1 MIKLNSTIR
10 DDIKAGVQN
19 FEYLINI
26 NDEVYVATRKQML
39 TTTPT
44 TELGLGIVTEKGE
57 DLYFEDADM
66 RIGDLSEKIQL
77 KTKKPQL
84 GNTTITFANF
94 TVYKGGKEKKFS
106 DEFQLVGK
114 EIKIYFKTQSC
125 KTLSECL
132 LVAQFQIT
140 RISHDDKKITLTAN
154 DLNLNKTYKQIPESQ
169 YILLKDVNT
178 FEHYS
183 DKPIPTLYGH
193 LENAPAI
200 VYAQEEGDTF
210 NIKLLPDTSYR
221 DNSEIGG
228 ILKFDT
234 DGSESIVFDDGTN
247 LITNK
252 KLQLVRQNVV
262 KMSLR
267 DSLCDIP
274 CLPYQQTRKE
284 ITDNDDFVTHTKSQW
299 FSNYNHIQFNV
310 NLYVNDDEIVENST
324 LWCSK
329 NEKPLSDETISYNI
343 FLNTGL
349 WIYGSLFENDFNPLK
364 TMMMESYYTQFYH
377 SIGSQSF
384 KFPPLTGYDLNDKED
399 EDGNII
405 VKSDVHFVGSL
416 KARQNNASFF
426 TGTHDNTKVLS
437 IFAPLR
443 YDENAG
449 GEGDDD
455 YAFGGGNRIE
465 GVGFPVGITLPPN
478 DNLTG
483 NWIADFN
490 EYNDKIRR
498 TNIRLRGATEA
509 NQDVFSDYRSS
520 FLSQIFE
527 DADHNS
533 FISDY
538 SSRYENTFP
547 TVDASVL
554 TLLYVVPTNTTGP
567 SGNQPSNPTAKVSIE
582 ANWRDIELRRVWSN
596 KEIFEKDFFV
606 NAKGKLGDVEPNI
619 KSISGNMIIKHEGDG
634 VTNSINE
641 EGFDNLHFTELYK
654 YLTNNEYKNKNIDG
668 ESYVLMLASYN
679 LNNDEYTYLYDIE
692 IQDFKFM
699 VDSLPVFI
707 YDANFYLSSNE
718 EETNQTIS
726 HSDGWVVK
734 YNAKLFGNSQ
744 ALSDD
749 NNFLAGVRL
758 VYGKKIYE
766 NQNIVGIETYEDQDF
781 FETFNSKNRYEFG
794 DWGWFGAPEFELGVP
809 YAQRGYTQVMWN
821 QESDSKKLIERPHEI
836 IQHLLSG
843 QTSEINYDEEKI
855 NTIFE
860 QAPEFK
866 MAFSINKKEDTS
878 KIIEKICQ
886 QSQIY
891 YRYRGRDKKI
901 VVDMIKD
908 SYSDSDLDGVIDI
921 ERLLKFSFKKSNIED
936 SCMGGLVVNYGYN
949 YATNNYDE
957 KTEQINVGSNTQQF
971 LYERYY
977 GVDNIKDFEREI
989 DAPYIQ
995 DKNTAE
1001 YFRDYYFN
1009 INKHQKLICNF
1020 ELSMADGIQYEVGD
1034 IIKFNGNPN
1043 NTKPYGNDITQN
1055 NLIIDQ
1061 ESTPYFFITKVQK
1074 SLFRV
1079 KIECV
1084 QTHNLAD
1091 VETQEILLGDVNL
1104 DGEVTTEGDGND
1116 FEVFSEMLSSVG
1128 SVPISYN
1135 QLIEQGYSIDQIIR
1149 ADMNLNGIIDTQDI
1163 ELFIQ
1168 TFLLDNI

>member
-1 MIKLNSTIR
+1 MIQLNSTIR
-10 DDIKAGVQN
+10 NDIKAGVQN

-39 TTTPT
+39 RTVPVSD
-44 TELGLGIVTEKGE
+44 LPLAVASDKGE

-94 TVYKGGKEKKFS
+94 TVYKSGKEKKFS
-106 DEFQLVGK
+106 DEFQLIGK

-169 YILLKDVNT
+169 YILLKGVNT

-262 KMSLR
+262 KMSLG

-284 ITDNDDFVTHTKSQW
+284 ITDNDDFVAHTKPQW

-343 FLNTGL
+343 SLNTGL
-349 WIYGSLFENDFNPLK
+349 WIYGSIYENDFNPLK
-364 TMMMESYYTQFYH
+364 TMMMESYSSSYYH

-399 EDGNII
+399 EDGNVI

-416 KARQNNASFF
+416 KARQHSVSAFSVSHN
-426 TGTHDNTKVLS
+426 NTKILS
-437 IFAPLR
+437 IFSPLR

-449 GEGDDD
+449 ASGSSNYGYQLE
-455 YAFGGGNRIE
+455 GNRIE

-483 NWIADFN
+483 NWITDFN
-490 EYNDKIRR
+490 EYNDRIRR
-498 TNIRLRGATEA
+498 TNIILRGE
-509 NQDVFSDYRSS
+509 NVVGQDVFTDHRSS
-520 FLSQIFE
+520 FLSSKFE

-554 TLLYVVPTNTTGP
+554 TLLYVVPHTGFNPEP
-567 SGNQPSNPTAKVSIE
+567 STPETRVSIE

-596 KEIFEKDFFV
+596 KEIFGKDFFV
-606 NAKGKLGDVEPNI
+606 NAKGKLGDVDPNI
-619 KSISGNMIIKHEGDG
+619 KDISGHILVKYEGTD
-634 VTNSINE
+634 TPSFDENDQMS
-641 EGFDNLHFTELYK
+641 DNLHFTELYK
-654 YLTNNEYKNKNIDG
+654 LLTDKNLKTKKINNELY
-668 ESYVLMLASYN
+668 ELMFIGYN
-679 LNNDEYTYLYDIE
+679 TTADKTSFIYDVE
-692 IQDFKFM
+692 VEDLSFEE
-699 VDSLPVFI
+699 SLPVFTNS
-707 YDANFYLSSNE
+707 YPFNLSNGDI
-718 EETNQTIS
+718 IS
-726 HSDGWVVK
+726 HNTGWLLK
-734 YNAKLFGNSQ
+734 YSAKLYNGGV
-744 ALSDD
+744 
-749 NNFLAGVRL
+749 AGTAQRKTINGMRA
-758 VYGKKIYE
+758 VYGKKVYE
-766 NQNIVGIETYEDQDF
+766 ATDIVNIEYIDDDSLSLYNENNGYNI
-781 FETFNSKNRYEFG
+781 G
-794 DWGWFGAPEFELGVP
+794 DWDNSQPIYQA
-809 YAQRGYTQVMWN
+809 RGYTYPVWD
-821 QESDSKKLIERPHEI
+821 QETDSKKLIERPHEI

-843 QTSEINYDEEKI
+843 QTSEINYDQEKI
-855 NTIFE
+855 NTIYE
-860 QAPEFK
+860 ETPEFK

-921 ERLLKFSFKKSNIED
+921 KRLLKFSFKKSNIED

-949 YATNNYDE
+949 YATDNYDG
-957 KTEQINVGSNTQQF
+957 KTEQINVGSALQQF
-971 LYERYY
+971 QYEQYY
-977 GVDNIKDFEREI
+977 GVDSIKDFEREI

-1009 INKHQKLICNF
+1009 INKHQKLICSF

-1034 IIKFNGNPN
+1034 IIRFNGNPN

-1084 QTHNLAD
+1084 QTHNIAYD
-1091 VETQEILLGDVNL
+1091 QAEEILLGDVNL

-1116 FEVFSEMLSSVG
+1116 FEVFQEMLSSIG
-1128 SVPISYN
+1128 SVPISYD
-1135 QLIEQGYSIDQIIR
+1135 QLIEQGYSIEQIIR
-1149 ADMNLNGIIDTQDI
+1149 ADMNQNGIIDTQDI
-1163 ELFIQ
+1163 EIFIQ
-1168 TFLLDNI
+1168 TFLLDDI

>member
-1 MIKLNSTIR
+1 MIQLNSTIR

-39 TTTPT
+39 RTVP
-44 TELGLGIVTEKGE
+44 VS
-57 DLYFEDADM
+57 DLPIATASGKSDEIYFEDAGM
-66 RIGDLSEKIQL
+66 RISDLSEKIQL

-84 GNTTITFANF
+84 SNTTITFSNF
-94 TVYKGGKEKKFS
+94 TVYKFGREKKFS
-106 DEFQLVGK
+106 DEFQLIGK

-132 LVAQFQIT
+132 LVSRFQIT
-140 RISHDDKKITLTAN
+140 RISHDDKKITIIAN

-169 YILLKDVNT
+169 YILLKDLNT

-200 VYAQEEGDTF
+200 VYAKEEGDTF

-228 ILKFDT
+228 ISKFTT
-234 DGSESIVFDDGTN
+234 DGFESIVIDNGTD
-247 LITNK
+247 LLTNK

-262 KMSLR
+262 KMSLG
-267 DSLCDIP
+267 DNLCDIP

-284 ITDNDDFVTHTKSQW
+284 ITDSDDFVTHKNPQW

-310 NLYVNDDEIVENST
+310 NLFANNDEIIENST

-343 FLNTGL
+343 YLNTGL

-364 TMMMESYYTQFYH
+364 TMMMESYYSPFYH

-384 KFPPLTGYDLNDKED
+384 KFAPLTGYDLNGKED

-416 KARQNNASFF
+416 KARQNNASVFF
-426 TGTHDNTKVLS
+426 ETHDNTKVLS
-437 IFAPLR
+437 IFSPLR

-449 GEGDDD
+449 GSGNAN
-455 YAFGGGNRIE
+455 YGGALSGNRIE
-465 GVGFPVGITLPPN
+465 GVGFPVGITLPVFGG
-478 DNLTG
+478 DTDLVG
-483 NWIADFN
+483 NWITDFN

-498 TNIRLRGATEA
+498 TNIRLRGATDA
-509 NQDVFSDYRSS
+509 GQDVFTDYRSS
-520 FLSQIFE
+520 FLSSKFE

-533 FISDY
+533 FISNY

-547 TVDASVL
+547 TLDASVL
-554 TLLYVVPTNTTGP
+554 TLLYVVPTNIGLTNEP
-567 SGNQPSNPTAKVSIE
+567 STPETRVSIE
-582 ANWRDIELRRVWSN
+582 ANWRDIQLRRIWSN
-596 KEIFEKDFFV
+596 KQIFEKNFFV

-619 KSISGNMIIKHEGDG
+619 KDISGHIIVQHEGTG
-634 VTNSINE
+634 TPTLNE
-641 EGFDNLHFTELYK
+641 DEQMNDNLHFTELYK
-654 YLTNNEYKNKNIDG
+654 LLTDNSFKTKKINNELY
-668 ESYVLMLASYN
+668 ELMFIGYN
-679 LNNDEYTYLYDIE
+679 GNADKT
-692 IQDFKFM
+692 
-699 VDSLPVFI
+699 SFI
-707 YDANFYLSSNE
+707 YDIQVEDLTFSESLPNFIQSYPFYLNDN
-718 EETNQTIS
+718 TQIG
-726 HSDGWVVK
+726 HDVGWLIK
-734 YNAKLFGNSQ
+734 YNAKLYNGGIAIGTTGIKTINGMR
-744 ALSDD
+744 A
-749 NNFLAGVRL
+749 
-758 VYGKKIYE
+758 VYGKKVYE
-766 NQNIVGIETYEDQDF
+766 ETDIVNIDYVEDESLSLYNENNQYEI
-781 FETFNSKNRYEFG
+781 G
-794 DWGWFGAPEFELGVP
+794 DWNSFIPSFQA
-809 YAQRGYTQVMWN
+809 RGYTFPVWD
-821 QESDSKKLIERPHEI
+821 QETDSKKLVERPHAI
-836 IQHLLSG
+836 IQHLLSSK
-843 QTSEINYDEEKI
+843 TSEINFDQEKI
-855 NTIFE
+855 NTIYE
-860 QAPEFK
+860 QTPEFK
-866 MAFSINKKEDTS
+866 MAFSIIEKEDTS

-908 SYSDSDLDGVIDI
+908 SYTDNDLSGVIDI

-949 YATNNYDE
+949 YATENYDG
-957 KTEQINVGSNTQQF
+957 KTEQINVGSFLQQF
-971 LYERYY
+971 FYKQYY
-977 GVDNIKDFEREI
+977 GVDSIKDFEREI

-1001 YFRDYYFN
+1001 YFRDYYFH

-1043 NTKPYGNDITQN
+1043 NTKPYGDDITQN
-1055 NLIIDQ
+1055 NLILDQ

-1084 QTHNLAD
+1084 QTHNIRYD
-1091 VETQEILLGDVNL
+1091 GTEEILLGDVNL

-1116 FEVFSEMLSSVG
+1116 FDLFNEMLSSVG
-1128 SVPISYN
+1128 SLPVTYDQLFERGYN
-1135 QLIEQGYSIDQIIR
+1135 LEQIVR
-1149 ADMNLNGIIDTQDI
+1149 ADMNQNGLIDTQDVEI
-1163 ELFIQ
+1163 FIQ
-1168 TFLLDNI
+1168 TFLADNI

>member
-1 MIKLNSTIR
+1 MIQLNSTIR
-10 DDIKAGVQN
+10 NDIKAGVQN

-39 TTTPT
+39 KTTPT
-44 TELGLGIVTEKGE
+44 TELGLGTVTDKSE
-57 DLYFEDADM
+57 DLYFEDANM
-66 RIGDLSEKIQL
+66 RIGDLSEKIEL

-84 GNTTITFANF
+84 GNTTITFSNF
-94 TVYKGGKEKKFS
+94 TVYKFGREKKFS
-106 DEFQLVGK
+106 DEFQLIGK

-125 KTLSECL
+125 KTLSECI

-140 RISHDDKKITLTAN
+140 RISHDDKKITITAN

-169 YILLKDVNT
+169 YILLKDLNT

-228 ILKFDT
+228 ISKFTT
-234 DGSESIVFDDGTN
+234 DGFESIVIDDGTH
-247 LITNK
+247 LISNK
-252 KLQLVRQNVV
+252 KLQLVKQDVV
-262 KMSLR
+262 KMSLG
-267 DSLCDIP
+267 DNICDIP

-284 ITDNDDFVTHTKSQW
+284 ITDSDDFATHTNPQW

-310 NLYVNDDEIVENST
+310 NLFANNDEIVENST

-349 WIYGSLFENDFNPLK
+349 WIYGSIFENDFNPLK
-364 TMMMESYYTQFYH
+364 TMMMESYYSPYFH

-384 KFPPLTGYDLNDKED
+384 KFAPLTGYDLNDKED

-416 KARQNNASFF
+416 KARQNNASPFF
-426 TGTHDNTKVLS
+426 ATHDNTKVLS

-449 GEGDDD
+449 GSGNAD
-455 YAFGGGNRIE
+455 YGGALSGNRTE
-465 GVGFPVGITLPPN
+465 GVGFPVGITLPVFGG
-478 DNLTG
+478 DTDLVA
-483 NWIADFN
+483 NWITDFN

-509 NQDVFSDYRSS
+509 NQNVFTDYRTS
-520 FLSQIFE
+520 FLSSKFE

-547 TVDASVL
+547 TLDASVL
-554 TLLYVVPTNTTGP
+554 TLLYVVPTNIGLTNEP
-567 SGNQPSNPTAKVSIE
+567 STPETQVSIE

-596 KEIFEKDFFV
+596 KEIFGKDFFV

-619 KSISGNMIIKHEGDG
+619 KNISGHIEIKHKGTD
-634 VTNSINE
+634 TPTFNE
-641 EGFDNLHFTELYK
+641 DDQMSDNLHFTEFYK
-654 YLTNNEYKNKNIDG
+654 FLTNTEYKTKKVNGEMYELMLATYNNESDTYSFIYDIDIEDIAFTENLPYLWNSGNNYFNLQSFGTSALVDHNTGWLLKFSAKQFG
-668 ESYVLMLASYN
+668 ESY
-679 LNNDEYTYLYDIE
+679 TLYQGRKAFTGI
-692 IQDFKFM
+692 
-699 VDSLPVFI
+699 
-707 YDANFYLSSNE
+707 N
-718 EETNQTIS
+718 
-726 HSDGWVVK
+726 
-734 YNAKLFGNSQ
+734 
-744 ALSDD
+744 
-749 NNFLAGVRL
+749 L
-758 VYGKKIYE
+758 VYAKKIYE
-766 NQNIVGIETYEDQDF
+766 NQNIVNIEIASEELYQE
-781 FETFNSKNRYEFG
+781 FELFNSSAENGGNYYEFG
-794 DWGWFGAPEFELGVP
+794 QTPQLSLPFEPL
-809 YAQRGYTQVMWN
+809 GYTFVSWD
-821 QESDSKKLIERPHEI
+821 EETESKKLVERPHEI

-843 QTSEINYDEEKI
+843 QTSQINFDQEKI
-855 NTIFE
+855 NTIYE
-860 QAPEFK
+860 QTPEFK
-866 MAFSINKKEDTS
+866 MAFSIIEKEDTS

-908 SYSDSDLDGVIDI
+908 SYTDNDLSGVIKI
-921 ERLLKFSFKKSNIED
+921 ERLLKFNFKKSNIED

-949 YATNNYDE
+949 YATENYDG
-957 KTEQINVGSNTQQF
+957 KTEQIKVGSFLQQF
-971 LYERYY
+971 FYKQYY
-977 GVDNIKDFEREI
+977 GVDSIKDFELEI

-1001 YFRDYYFN
+1001 YFRDYYFH

-1020 ELSMADGIQYEVGD
+1020 ELLMADGIQYEVGD
-1034 IIKFNGNPN
+1034 IIKFNHINQ
-1043 NTKPYGNDITQN
+1043 PYGNDITQN

-1084 QTHNLAD
+1084 QTHNITYDL
-1091 VETQEILLGDVNL
+1091 VEEILLGDVNL

-1116 FEVFSEMLSSVG
+1116 FELFQEMLSSVG
-1128 SVPISYN
+1128 SLPITYDQLFERGYN
-1135 QLIEQGYSIDQIIR
+1135 LEQIIR
-1149 ADMNLNGIIDTQDI
+1149 ADMNQNGIIDTQDVEI
-1163 ELFIQ
+1163 FIQ
-1168 TFLLDNI
+1168 TFLANDI

>member
-94 TVYKGGKEKKFS
+94 SVYKGKKAKKFS

-140 RISHDDKKITLTAN
+140 RISHDDKKITITAN

-169 YILLKDVNT
+169 YVLLKDINT

-247 LITNK
+247 VITNK

-262 KMSLR
+262 KMSLG
-267 DSLCDIP
+267 DNLCDIP

-284 ITDNDDFVTHTKSQW
+284 ITDNDDFVTHTKPQW

-343 FLNTGL
+343 YLNTGL
-349 WIYGSLFENDFNPLK
+349 WIYGSILENDFNPLK
-364 TMMMESYYTQFYH
+364 TMMMESYYSLFYH

-399 EDGNII
+399 EVGNII

-416 KARQNNASFF
+416 KARQNNASPFF
-426 TGTHDNTKVLS
+426 GTHDNTKVLS

-449 GEGDDD
+449 GSGNA
-455 YAFGGGNRIE
+455 YYGGALSGNRTE
-465 GVGFPVGITLPPN
+465 GVGFPVGITLPVFGG
-478 DNLTG
+478 DTDLVG
-483 NWIADFN
+483 NWITDFN

-509 NQDVFSDYRSS
+509 NQDVFTDYRSS
-520 FLSQIFE
+520 FLSSKFE

-547 TVDASVL
+547 TLDASVL
-554 TLLYVVPTNTTGP
+554 TLLYVVPTKIGLTNEPNTPET
-567 SGNQPSNPTAKVSIE
+567 QVSIE

-596 KEIFEKDFFV
+596 KEIFGKDFFV

-619 KSISGNMIIKHEGDG
+619 KDISGNIQVKYEG
-634 VTNSINE
+634 TSTPSFNE
-641 EGFDNLHFTELYK
+641 NDSYKDNLHFTELYK
-654 YLTNNEYKNKNIDG
+654 LLTNSDYKTKVIGGKVYDLMIESVLPTTNER
-668 ESYVLMLASYN
+668 
-679 LNNDEYTYLYDIE
+679 TYLYDIDIE
-692 IQDFKFM
+692 DMSFCEGN
-699 VDSLPVFI
+699 LP
-707 YDANFYLSSNE
+707 YAGSAELSSGE
-718 EETNQTIS
+718 IIS
-726 HSDGWVVK
+726 HNVGWLLK
-734 YNAKLFGNSQ
+734 YNAKLFGESQ
-744 ALSDD
+744 IYTGEDIED
-749 NNFLAGVRL
+749 VGF
-758 VYGKKIYE
+758 YGIGAIKLGYGRKIYE
-766 NQNIVGIETYEDQDF
+766 NKNIVDIEFVETDEVAIFNEYNKSFYELSSV
-781 FETFNSKNRYEFG
+781 EFN
-794 DWGWFGAPEFELGVP
+794 
-809 YAQRGYTQVMWN
+809 GYTFVTWQS
-821 QESDSKKLIERPHEI
+821 ETESKKLIERPHEI

-949 YATNNYDE
+949 YATDNYDG
-957 KTEQINVGSNTQQF
+957 KTEQINVGDTLQEF
-971 LYERYY
+971 LYEQYY
-977 GVDNIKDFEREI
+977 GVDSIKDFEREI

-1034 IIKFNGNPN
+1034 IIRFNGNPN

-1084 QTHNLAD
+1084 QTHNITYDQA
-1091 VETQEILLGDVNL
+1091 EEILLGDVNL

-1116 FEVFSEMLSSVG
+1116 FEVFQEMLSSIG
-1128 SVPISYN
+1128 SVPISYD

-1149 ADMNLNGIIDTQDI
+1149 ADMNQNGIIDTQDI
-1163 ELFIQ
+1163 EIFIQ